1 MWREDLVLLRSH
13 QDLADVTNNL
23 VAGRLSLQWF
33 FYSTNSL
40 GEIFLF
46 SYIVMLPS
54 VPMMSRT
61 FLEHFI
67 SLNFIFQYIL
77 WPTKKSLLKPHLSP
91 LLPRHPSLC
100 SAAASPRAHRGRW
113 AGWRRRRTSR
123 APKASSLPSAS
134 RTSRWSACCFPGDAC
149 QWKCYRYQ
157 RRWIY
162 QVEYVQLFTWRGQSW
177 NLFCRSLSRSRSCW
191 HLEEPA
197 NLGRLLNTKMNNS
210 MPVKLM
216 VEVLKMS
223 WKSLQKKTLS
233 LSSISLARFI
243 PWHTSDWSWSLL
255 CLNKEGSFLSFLPKY
270 ISFYTCHQ
278 AERLCRR

>member
-23 VAGRLSLQWF
+23 VASRLSLQWF

-67 SLNFIFQYIL
+67 SLNFIFQCIL

-91 LLPRHPSLC
+91 LLPRRHPSLC

-149 QWKCYRYQ
+149 QWKCYRYLSDARDDEFIKLNMFNCSPEEDKVGIFFADHFLAHGVADIWKNQ
-157 RRWIY
+157 
-162 QVEYVQLFTWRGQSW
+162 QTWGD
-177 NLFCRSLSRSRSCW
+177 C
-191 HLEEPA
+191 
-197 NLGRLLNTKMNNS
+197 
-210 MPVKLM
+210 
-216 VEVLKMS
+216 
-223 WKSLQKKTLS
+223 
-233 LSSISLARFI
+233 
-243 PWHTSDWSWSLL
+243 
-255 CLNKEGSFLSFLPKY
+255 
-270 ISFYTCHQ
+270 
-278 AERLCRR
+278 